1 MVWIGTAMLVVLA
14 MVVDGPQAMLRLR
27 VDDWAAI
34 GYLAVMVTA
43 VAFLCWYACVAASV
57 LLEQA
62 CSPASPRRPPPSPAR
77 RPSDNFRR
85 CLSGWASVWS
95 ASDWRSAC
103 GPDTDHLRATLQP
116 RARQRRSA
124 VTLRGPQIVTD
135 E

>member
-14 MVVDGPQAMLRLR
+14 MVVDGPQATLRLR

-43 VAFLCWYACVAASV
+43 VAFLCWYTCVAAIG
-57 LLEQA
+57 
-62 CSPASPRRPPPSPAR
+62 SPRAGLLTGFAPPAAAFAGR

-85 CLSGWASVWS
+85 CLSGWASGWS
-95 ASDWRSAC
+95 ASDWRSAS

-116 RARQRRSA
+116 RARTPKRLHPSRA
-124 VTLRGPQIVTD
+124 AIVTD